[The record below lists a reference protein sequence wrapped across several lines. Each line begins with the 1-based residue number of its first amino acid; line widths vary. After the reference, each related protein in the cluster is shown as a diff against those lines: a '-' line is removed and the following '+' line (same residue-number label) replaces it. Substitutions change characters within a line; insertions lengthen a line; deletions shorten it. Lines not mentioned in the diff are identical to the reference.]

1 VGFIQGCECP
11 ACHPDLQSCHDS
23 ADNKQRFVPLAFLV
37 ERMVHFSLSNP
48 GAHEAYIVSWI
59 SLALTGLAFVI
70 GLAVATT
77 SNSSAT
83 LGFALENAVDGIS
96 SALVLWRFWGGGHS
110 IPVAELELREKRAS
124 IGIAVAFV
132 ALAIT
137 VGGTASAHIAE
148 HSVPSNV
155 AALLGVSAPSVVV
168 FAMLGSVKLHMG
180 FATKSPS
187 LKKDAACSLCG
198 SLLSLGVCIG
208 TAVAH
213 EAWWF
218 DAVVALLVSGALLL
232 HACRS
237 DRERHRERHREG
249 RRLGR
254 WRAWGGRGWGAGT
267 RRDGVRARL
276 GPGIHSDR
284 TPREAWRLH
293 ASDCC

>member
-1 VGFIQGCECP
+1 MRLNFIPSKLCQNGARP
-11 ACHPDLQSCHDS
+11 GR
-23 ADNKQRFVPLAFLV
+23 QRWQQPTRCLCRPLAFLV
-37 ERMVHFSLSNP
+37 ERMVRFSLSKP

-124 IGIAVAFV
+124 IGIAIAFV
-132 ALAIT
+132 ALAVT

-148 HSVPSNV
+148 HNVPGNV

-168 FAMLGSVKLHMG
+168 FAVLGAVKLHMG

-198 SLLSLGVCIG
+198 ALLSLGVCIG

-232 HACRS
+232 HARRS
-237 DRERHRERHREG
+237 DRERHREG

-254 WRAWGGRGWGAGT
+254 G
-267 RRDGVRARL
+267 
-276 GPGIHSDR
+276 
-284 TPREAWRLH
+284 
-293 ASDCC
+293 

>member
-1 VGFIQGCECP
+1 
-11 ACHPDLQSCHDS
+11 
-23 ADNKQRFVPLAFLV
+23 
-37 ERMVHFSLSNP
+37 
-48 GAHEAYIVSWI
+48 
-59 SLALTGLAFVI
+59 
-70 GLAVATT
+70 
-77 SNSSAT
+77 
-83 LGFALENAVDGIS
+83 
-96 SALVLWRFWGGGHS
+96 
-110 IPVAELELREKRAS
+110 
-124 IGIAVAFV
+124 
-132 ALAIT
+132 
-137 VGGTASAHIAE
+137 
-148 HSVPSNV
+148 V

-168 FAMLGSVKLHMG
+168 FAVLGAVKLHMG

-237 DRERHRERHREG
+237 DRERHREG

-254 WRAWGGRGWGAGT
+254 GRAWGGAGRGGWDEE
-267 RRDGVRARL
+267 DGVRARL
-276 GPGIHSDR
+276 GPGIRSDR